1 MKRKYA
7 YLLLKCLNL
16 KENDYL
22 FISIPKHISGFKN
35 ILLEECKKFNLKE
48 VYVDE
53 IDEYKKHDLM
63 KYMDQE
69 NINKHPMF
77 DSSIYNKYAKL
88 DAAFLF
94 VRSMIPSLMSD
105 IEPVKIK
112 ETIKHRQET
121 EKYFR
126 TLYNAGSLRWTIAC
140 VPNAKWS
147 HSINLTVNEF
157 WDNLYK
163 ICFIDKNKDAYETWN
178 KYLEKLSN
186 ITDKLNK
193 YNFDHLE
200 YKNEL
205 GTDLKIYLPKGH
217 KWSSGKSP
225 NGDICNM
232 PTLEVFTSPEYNK
245 TEGIVYS
252 SKPLIYNNVTIEN
265 FYLKFK
271 DGKVREYH
279 AETGEDVL
287 TTILETDEYSR
298 YLGECALVSFDSA
311 INKTN
316 IIFNETLYDE
326 NASCHIA
333 IGRGFAECLS
343 GDVKDDEEQLKR
355 GVNISKTHVD
365 FMIGTRDL
373 EVIGVTHDNKRIE
386 VIKNGNIVIE

>member
-1 MKRKYA
+1 
-7 YLLLKCLNL
+7 
-16 KENDYL
+16 
-22 FISIPKHISGFKN
+22 
-35 ILLEECKKFNLKE
+35 
-48 VYVDE
+48 
-53 IDEYKKHDLM
+53 
-63 KYMDQE
+63 
-69 NINKHPMF
+69 
-77 DSSIYNKYAKL
+77 
-88 DAAFLF
+88 
-94 VRSMIPSLMSD
+94 
-105 IEPVKIK
+105 
-112 ETIKHRQET
+112 
-121 EKYFR
+121 
-126 TLYNAGSLRWTIAC
+126 
-140 VPNAKWS
+140 
-147 HSINLTVNEF
+147 
-157 WDNLYK
+157 
-163 ICFIDKNKDAYETWN
+163 
-178 KYLEKLSN
+178 
-186 ITDKLNK
+186 
-193 YNFDHLE
+193 
-200 YKNEL
+200 
-205 GTDLKIYLPKGH
+205 
-217 KWSSGKSP
+217 
-225 NGDICNM
+225 M

-333 IGRGFAECLS
+333 IGRGFVECLD